1 MIEGRI
7 TKECLVR
14 MLNEVT
20 NVFCKWIL
28 NLSRLEKEPNLVKV
42 QEPVIIIGDIHGQF
56 YDLVH
61 MFEKVIDPKGLQ
73 K

>member
-1 MIEGRI
+1 M
-7 TKECLVR
+7 
-14 MLNEVT
+14 
-20 NVFCKWIL
+20 
-28 NLSRLEKEPNLVKV
+28 KV

-61 MFEKVIDPKGLQ
+61 MFEKVIDPKGFD